1 MEMEEAPKKR
11 LRGKQK
17 YEAPVV
23 DAQMDT
29 LAASKPSPKKRLR
42 GKQAMP
48 SGAERMDAPEVKPK
62 RKAPKKGDAERPKGQ
77 PKAQQF
83 TDTLKAHFKQN
94 AGAIGLA
101 ERVRKRQG
109 KVPAPPSQK
118 PINARDV
125 FSKMPE
131 SVRKAPEFSRKFRE
145 EILQVLMTGIT
156 AKENYAKL
164 IAEREKLM
172 TNATEEKRRHGVAT
186 PRGGRWSAR

>member
-1 MEMEEAPKKR
+1 MEEAPKKR
-11 LRGKQK
+11 LSSGPLRGRGKQK

-42 GKQAMP
+42 GKQAV
-48 SGAERMDAPEVKPK
+48 DAPVASPKAKPK
-62 RKAPKKGDAERPKGQ
+62 ARPPKKVE

-83 TDTLKAHFKQN
+83 TDTLKKHFKQN

-101 ERVRKRQG
+101 ERVKKRQG
-109 KVPAPPSQK
+109 KMPAAPK
-118 PINARDV
+118 EPINARDV

-145 EILQVLMTGIT
+145 EILQVPMTGVT
-156 AKENYAKL
+156 ARENYAKL
-164 IAEREKLM
+164 IAEREKLI
-172 TNATEEKRRHGVAT
+172 TNARKENAQNE
-186 PRGGRWSAR
+186 